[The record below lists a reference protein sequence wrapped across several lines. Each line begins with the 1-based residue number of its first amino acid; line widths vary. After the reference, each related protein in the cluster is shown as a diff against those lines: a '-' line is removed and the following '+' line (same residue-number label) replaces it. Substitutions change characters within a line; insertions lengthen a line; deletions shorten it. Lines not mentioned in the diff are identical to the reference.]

1 MWISE
6 GIQGDLAWT
15 CSIVTFPTSS
25 LVSKAWSYILNCNV
39 KKKLFSTHQKKFCSM
54 KNFAWHA
61 KHTDMCT
68 LDFNF
73 YQFGT
78 FSSYTYT
85 PSAIVI
91 FKIHLEDLDGDQRTL
106 GIQDRHADAI
116 GRLWACLSQ

>member
-1 MWISE
+1 
-6 GIQGDLAWT
+6 
-15 CSIVTFPTSS
+15 
-25 LVSKAWSYILNCNV
+25 
-39 KKKLFSTHQKKFCSM
+39 M

-73 YQFGT
+73 VQFGT

-85 PSAIVI
+85 PSALVV
-91 FKIHLEDLDGDQRTL
+91 FKFCLEDLDAGQRIL
-106 GIQDRHADAI
+106 GKQDRYADAI